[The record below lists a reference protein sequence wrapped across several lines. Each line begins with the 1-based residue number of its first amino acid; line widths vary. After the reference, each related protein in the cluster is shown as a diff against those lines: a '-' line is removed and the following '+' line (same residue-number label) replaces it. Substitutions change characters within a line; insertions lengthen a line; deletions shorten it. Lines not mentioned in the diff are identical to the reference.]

1 MKILID
7 GTETPLSGSFG
18 NLEEVLQ
25 EILRNKIGGEKIV
38 WTVRLNGENYSE
50 KSPHDARKIKIGDI
64 HTLEIGTTDKTEIC
78 RSFLENGG
86 MIFDDLCESAEKISG
101 LFRMTDEKEANRH
114 FVKFLESYR
123 DLIQMLRQGEG
134 IIKLDFQEKLVSLEK
149 IADEIIAA
157 QEKGDWIMLADLLEY
172 ELAPLLRGALSLEG
186 EEGAVLEGRF
196 A

>member
-7 GTETPLSGSFG
+7 GNEAPLSGSFG
-18 NLEEVLQ
+18 SLEEVLQ
-25 EILRNKIGGEKIV
+25 EILRNQISEEKIV

-50 KSPHDARKIKIGDI
+50 KAPHDARKIKIDDI
-64 HTLEIGTTDKTEIC
+64 YTLEIGTTDKTEIC

-86 MIFDDLCESAEKISG
+86 MIFDDLCKSAEKISG
-101 LFRMTDEKEANRH
+101 LFRMADEKEANRH
-114 FVKFLESYR
+114 FIKFLESYR

>member
-25 EILRNKIGGEKIV
+25 EILSSHISEEKIV

-50 KSPHDARKIKIGDI
+50 KASHDARKVKIDTI

-86 MIFDDLCESAEKISG
+86 MIFDDLRESVKKISG
-101 LFRMTDEKEANRH
+101 LFRMADEKEANKH
-114 FVKFLESYR
+114 FIKFLESYR
-123 DLIQMLRQGEG
+123 DLIQMLRQSEG
-134 IIKLDFQEKLVSLEK
+134 ILKLDFQEKLVSLEK
-149 IADEIIAA
+149 LSDEIIAA
-157 QEKGDWIMLADLLEY
+157 QENADWIMLADLLEY
-172 ELAPLLRGALSLEG
+172 ELAPLLKAPPREPLH
-186 EEGAVLEGRF
+186 
-196 A
+196 